1 MSSDS
6 ISGAFGDLAVPQA
19 ASEVAMN
26 LIRKAILTGKLAP
39 GERLIEDELAQ
50 QLQASRTPIREA
62 LLRLANDGL
71 VDISRNRGATV
82 RLYEPEEIGELY
94 EMRALLEG
102 YAARHAAGRI
112 AKSGL
117 ATLDDSIERSAGI
130 AGDRE
135 GDIEELGEQNLRF
148 HDTIIGLARSP
159 QLESMIAQVRV
170 LPLVYQVYAWYSPV
184 ERDSSVQYHE
194 RITRA
199 LRSRDADR
207 AAAVMR
213 EHVLEARDSLLR
225 HMTDRI
231 RAQRSTAGRRPASAV
246 AGILRGD
253 GS

>member
-1 MSSDS
+1 MDADS
-6 ISGAFGDLAVPQA
+6 IAGAFGDGVAPQA

-26 LIRKAILTGKLAP
+26 LIRKAILSGRLAP

-62 LLRLANDGL
+62 LLRLSTDGL
-71 VDISRNRGATV
+71 VDMSRNRGATV

-112 AKSGL
+112 AKAGFAAL
-117 ATLDDSIERSAGI
+117 EESIERSRAI
-130 AGDRE
+130 AGDRD
-135 GDIEELGEQNLRF
+135 GDIEELGEQNLHF
-148 HDTIIGLARSP
+148 HDTIISLARSP

-194 RITRA
+194 RIVRA

-207 AAAVMR
+207 ADAVMR

-225 HMTDRI
+225 HMTARI
-231 RAQRSTAGRRPASAV
+231 RAQRSSSGRRHAAGV
-246 AGILRGD
+246 ARGD
-253 GS
+253 HS